1 MSHLKCQ
8 ALHRRDPIIGTDLPP
23 VQHESTFSV
32 LLRLA
37 ARNVWNRRGICRV
50 FELGDAAHNFSF
62 YDGDSLLQQRII
74 EMTGWNW
81 KPAER
86 DVDGRLPHLNDALW
100 SQVLRFCPICLSNG
114 FHSLW
119 FQFSAMQECPMHRC
133 LLTDRCQSCGTL
145 VGAYRFT
152 AKLFA
157 TPFKCSECA
166 GWIAGAPFIHGGGED
181 LRRHRSSIEFGF
193 APVSTWFAEA
203 AGKLQ
208 FLNEIA
214 CRWTDSDSPFKL
226 LHDRLLTGAMA
237 LYHPLPAR
245 LRWEFAAP
253 VDIVAWRHKVANSVG
268 GESDMPH
275 RYGYLRYGLP
285 LLVYRATLR
294 ALYSFVGTRPCEAE
308 SANLPM
314 ERPWGLTQVCRLS
327 TLQAAYLLT
336 RMVFERSALLT
347 LGADLRGV
355 VLDDGAFVH
364 ALVGNILGRL
374 ACRVVVLSAF
384 SMLVALGGHFCR
396 ARLANIDNPSFQISS
411 VIAFAGIA
419 LANAQYC
426 VAILPKMGKFPVRP
440 AEHVHLN
447 RDVIEVINLAL
458 GEARSAYSA

>member
-1 MSHLKCQ
+1 MSRLKYQ
-8 ALHRRDPIIGTDLPP
+8 ALHHRDPIIGTELPP

-37 ARNVWNRRGICRV
+37 ARNVWNRNGICRV
-50 FELGDAAHNFSF
+50 FELGNAAHNFSF
-62 YDGDSLLQQRII
+62 YAADSLLQQRII
-74 EMTGWNW
+74 DMTGWNW
-81 KPAER
+81 QPAEWELG
-86 DVDGRLPHLNDALW
+86 GRLPHLNDALW
-100 SQVLRFCPICLSNG
+100 FQVLRFCPICLSNG

-119 FQFSAMQECPMHRC
+119 FQFSAMQECPMHGC

-157 TPFKCSECA
+157 TPFKCPECS
-166 GWIAGAPFIHGGGED
+166 GWIAGAPFIHGSGED
-181 LRRHRSSIEFGF
+181 LRRHRSSIEFAF

-203 AGKLQ
+203 ASRLQ

-214 CRWTDSDSPFKL
+214 RHWTDSDPPFKFF
-226 LHDRLLTGAMA
+226 HNRLLTGTMA
-237 LYHPLPAR
+237 HYHPLPAR

-253 VDIVAWRHKVANSVG
+253 VDIIAWRHKVASSLG
-268 GESDMPH
+268 GESDIPH

-294 ALYSFVGTRPCEAE
+294 TLHSFVGTRPCEAGG
-308 SANLPM
+308 ANLPM
-314 ERPWGLTQVCRLS
+314 ERPGGLKQVSRLS
-327 TLQAAYLLT
+327 ALQAAYLLM
-336 RMVFERSALLT
+336 RMVFERGAPLT

-355 VLDDGAFVH
+355 VLDDGVFAH

-374 ACRVVVLSAF
+374 ACRVIVLNAF
-384 SMLVALGGHFCR
+384 AMLVGLGGPFCR

-426 VAILPKMGKFPVRP
+426 VAILPKIGRLPARP
-440 AEHVHLN
+440 AENVHLN
-447 RDVIEVINLAL
+447 RDVIDVINIAL
-458 GEARSAYSA
+458 GEARSVYGA

>member
-1 MSHLKCQ
+1 MSRRKYQ

-50 FELGDAAHNFSF
+50 FELGDAAHIFSF

-81 KPAER
+81 QPAER

-114 FHSLW
+114 FHSVW
-119 FQFSAMQECPMHRC
+119 FQFSAMQECPMHGC

-152 AKLFA
+152 AKLFN

-166 GWIAGAPFIHGGGED
+166 GCIAGASFIHGSGED
-181 LRRHRSSIEFGF
+181 LRRHRSSIEFAF

-208 FLNEIA
+208 FLNTIA
-214 CRWTDSDSPFKL
+214 CRWTGSDSPFKV

-237 LYHPLPAR
+237 LYHPLPER

-268 GESDMPH
+268 GESDMPR

-294 ALYSFVGTRPCEAE
+294 TLHSFVGTRPYEAGG
-308 SANLPM
+308 ANLPM
-314 ERPWGLTQVCRLS
+314 ERPGGLAQVSGLS
-327 TLQAAYLLT
+327 TLQAAYLLM
-336 RMVFERSALLT
+336 RMVFERGAPLT

-355 VLDDGAFVH
+355 VLDDGAFAH

-374 ACRVVVLSAF
+374 ACRVVVLSVF
-384 SMLVALGGHFCR
+384 SMLVGLGGDFCR

-426 VAILPKMGKFPVRP
+426 VAILPDIGGLPVRP

-447 RDVIEVINLAL
+447 RDVIDVINKAL
-458 GEARSAYSA
+458 GEARSPYGA

>member
-62 YDGDSLLQQRII
+62 YDGDNLLQQRII

-81 KPAER
+81 QPAER

-100 SQVLRFCPICLSNG
+100 SQVLRFCPICLSDG

-327 TLQAAYLLT
+327 T
-336 RMVFERSALLT
+336 
-347 LGADLRGV
+347 
-355 VLDDGAFVH
+355 
-364 ALVGNILGRL
+364 
-374 ACRVVVLSAF
+374 
-384 SMLVALGGHFCR
+384 
-396 ARLANIDNPSFQISS
+396 
-411 VIAFAGIA
+411 
-419 LANAQYC
+419 
-426 VAILPKMGKFPVRP
+426 
-440 AEHVHLN
+440 
-447 RDVIEVINLAL
+447 
-458 GEARSAYSA
+458 